1 MLLIQEE
8 DITNCYIIIQTPILS
23 LIEDSLELNDT
34 IKIQD
39 NMLEFRAGLSDTNLV
54 INNELNITVMV

>member
-8 DITNCYIIIQTPILS
+8 DITNCYINIKTPILS
-23 LIEDSLELNDT
+23 LIEDSIELNDT

-39 NMLEFRAGLSDTNLV
+39 NILEFRAGLGDTNLIV
-54 INNELNITVMV
+54 NNEPNITVMV

>member
-8 DITNCYIIIQTPILS
+8 DITNCYISIQTPILS
-23 LIEDSLELNDT
+23 LIEDSLEFNNT

-39 NMLEFRAGLSDTNLV
+39 NILEFRAGLSDTNLI
-54 INNELNITVMV
+54 INNEPNITVMV